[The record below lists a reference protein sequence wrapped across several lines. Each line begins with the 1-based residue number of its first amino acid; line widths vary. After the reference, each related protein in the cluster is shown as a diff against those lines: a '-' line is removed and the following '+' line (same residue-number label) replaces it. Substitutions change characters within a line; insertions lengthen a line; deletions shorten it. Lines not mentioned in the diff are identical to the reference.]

1 MEIFQLRYFVTLAEV
16 LHFTQAA
23 EVCFVTQS
31 GLSQQIKKLEE
42 ELAMPLFFRTG
53 KKVRLTEA
61 GSVFLKHAKR
71 VLEDIELG
79 KQAVIDLND
88 LVGGELRI
96 GVTYIFGS
104 LVLPVVELFAKKYPD
119 LKIIVEYG
127 ATEPLQNKLLHNE
140 LDMVLVISANEIELP
155 MQKIP
160 LFRSKLVMA
169 VSKGNELAKLESIAF
184 KKLQDIPLILVS
196 RGFNSREFLDHLFQ
210 KFDIQPKIPIELN
223 SIHALLQIIENSDW
237 ATIVAEKALIGWNGI
252 QAIDLTGVATERTSY
267 IITIKGNYQKKAIGL
282 FIEAFRNLVDA
293 EV

>member
-169 VSKGNELAKLESIAF
+169 VSKRNKLAKLESIAF

-267 IITIKGNYQKKAIGL
+267 IITIKGDYQKKAIGL